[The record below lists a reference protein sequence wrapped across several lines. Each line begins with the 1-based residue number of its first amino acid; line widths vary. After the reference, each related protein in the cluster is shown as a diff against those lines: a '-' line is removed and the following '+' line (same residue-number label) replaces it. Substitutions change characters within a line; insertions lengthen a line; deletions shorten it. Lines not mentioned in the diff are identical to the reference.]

1 MNNQMLFGVAGL
13 AAGLLAGLTLT
24 RVGEKLSAWKCKK
37 KNREFKEDPRF
48 VSLWATLLCALVNA
62 IGWGAC
68 MYVGWQVPVPA
79 VLACIVLSLGIELI
93 LMDLRLRLIPNE
105 ILLWMLI
112 VGVPMELMVN
122 GLASIVPCI
131 LTTMIVFG
139 VMSTLG
145 QFMGYHKIGA
155 GDAKLAMVMSMTL
168 GFRAMLIGL
177 FGMSLLLLAFCIVG
191 MMMKKLTLKS
201 YLPLGPFMVPGY
213 WLGMLVLLS
222 SAVI

>member
-1 MNNQMLFGVAGL
+1 MNNQLLFGVIAL

-48 VSLWATLLCALVNA
+48 VSLWATALCAVVNA
-62 IGWGAC
+62 LGWGAC
-68 MYVGWQVPVPA
+68 FYVGWQVPVPA
-79 VLACIVLSLGIELI
+79 FLACLVFSLGIELI
-93 LMDLRLRLIPNE
+93 LIDLRLRLIPNE

-112 VGVPMELMVN
+112 VGVPMELLVN
-122 GLASIVPCI
+122 GLPSIVPCI

-145 QFMGYHKIGA
+145 QFMGFYKIGA

-168 GFRAMLIGL
+168 GVTPVIVGL
-177 FGMSLLLLAFCIVG
+177 FGMAVALLIFCVVGLLL
-191 MMMKKLTLKS
+191 KKITLKS

-213 WLGMLVLLS
+213 WLGLIVLLS
-222 SAVI
+222 SAVK